1 MNNWYMKISIY
12 LNGTWFAKSKSYIP
26 SLLEERLK
34 ILELYDC
41 GFVRAEAV
49 LSAFDL

>member
-1 MNNWYMKISIY
+1 MKISIY
-12 LNGTWFAKSKSYIP
+12 LNGTWFAKSKLYIP

-41 GFVRAEAV
+41 GFVSVEAV